1 MKSNIQ
7 LFISIYIIIT
17 QFHICVN
24 LEDKWQPPN
33 DLRKIEKIY
42 ESFFRVSSDQ
52 PVITYSYV
60 YYISDG
66 LPKVFNYKDLGL
78 FSSAKVFNLFGNS
91 YIKPL
96 LYINTPLDFYSIFFT
111 KGCYIYVFIES
122 GKNTCNKENQICVLK
137 FENMGKCY
145 DSLRIYYD
153 TETKDAAVYNYKSSK
168 KVRIFNLYDIDRYS
182 VDLKINPANFKIF
195 LEVESKYDVVQSL
208 IYPYETNKSILI
220 IIDHYGIRFHNL
232 RGKNNIFFDTLYN
245 GRLIQE
251 YNSGCEGIADFIG
264 GNKLLYIFFNKFVVF
279 ELKEFKI
286 IDIKNNFIS
295 GENVECLLGLKDGN
309 NLVGTRSGNIYLI
322 GCKNQELTILDQRKI
337 CDERI
342 ISLSYINSCLEGTS
356 QCYKFAANCG
366 GYLFIFEIGVGDYY
380 SLDSNSKIVNL
391 RIIFFLFILFSLL

>member
-42 ESFFRVSSDQ
+42 ESYFGVSYDQ

-66 LPKVFNYKDLGL
+66 LPKGFNYKDLGL
-78 FSSAKVFNLFGNS
+78 FSSAKVFNLFGYS

-96 LYINTPLDFYSIFFT
+96 LYINTPLNFYSIFFT
-111 KGCYIYVFIES
+111 KECYIYLFIES
-122 GKNTCNKENQICVLK
+122 GKNTCKEKQICTLK

-168 KVRIFNLYDIDRYS
+168 KVRIFNLYDIDPDS
-182 VDLKINPANFKIF
+182 VDLQINPANFKIF

-232 RGKNNIFFDTLYN
+232 RGKYNMFIDSFYN
-245 GRLIQE
+245 GRLIKE
-251 YNSGCEGIADFIG
+251 YNCDCEGIADFIG
-264 GNKLLYIFFNKFVVF
+264 GNKLLYIFFNNFVVF

-286 IDIKNNFIS
+286 IYKKSNFIF

-309 NLVGTRSGNIYLI
+309 ALVGTRSGNIYLI

-337 CDERI
+337 CDGSI
-342 ISLSYINSCLEGTS
+342 LSLSYINSCLEGTR
-356 QCYKFAANCG
+356 QCYIFVANCE

-380 SLDSNSKIVNL
+380 SLDSNSKIVNF
-391 RIIFFLFILFSLL
+391 RIIFYLFILFSLL